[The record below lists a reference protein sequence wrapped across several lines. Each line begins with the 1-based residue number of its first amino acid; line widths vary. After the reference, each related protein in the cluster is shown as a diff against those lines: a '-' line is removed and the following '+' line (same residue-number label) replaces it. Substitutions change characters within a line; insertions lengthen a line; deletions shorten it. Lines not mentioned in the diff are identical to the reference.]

1 MVMPTLQVVSET
13 KLWLSLERKGM
24 RNKDIKITKIVG
36 CLSTEAKPGIFLRTL
51 MGMNLLAVKFNFHEK
66 SSLKVFQ
73 FKIDLISLF

>member
-51 MGMNLLAVKFNFHEK
+51 TGVDLLAVKVHF
-66 SSLKVFQ
+66 LK
-73 FKIDLISLF
+73 KIFLKRVLV